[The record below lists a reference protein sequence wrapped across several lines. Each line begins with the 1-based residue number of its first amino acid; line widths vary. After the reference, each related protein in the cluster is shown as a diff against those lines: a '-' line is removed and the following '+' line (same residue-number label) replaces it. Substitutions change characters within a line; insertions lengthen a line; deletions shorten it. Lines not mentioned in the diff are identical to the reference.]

1 MSTPI
6 TTLPLKTQ
14 QTNID
19 NNDIND
25 PIVQDVLNEFQE
37 ELMNSKQPNKSQ
49 QMTSQQ
55 MQQQQQ
61 NMLQMQQQ
69 MLLQQPPMINQP
81 PNYNSRNYINKYD
94 NISAYADVDIAKRS
108 LILVILSL
116 IIYHSGI
123 INNVYEKLP
132 DYLQDNLNNFDIY
145 IKSASFFSVIYIL
158 SFFDYI

>member
-49 QMTSQQ
+49 QMTQQ
-55 MQQQQQ
+55 MQQQHQ

-81 PNYNSRNYINKYD
+81 SNYNSRNYVNKYD
-94 NISAYADVDIAKRS
+94 NISAYLDVDVAKKS

-123 INNVYEKLP
+123 INTVYEKLP